1 MFCCWVIMETR
12 RFGNR
17 RFGHGL
23 IGGLS
28 VKYCWRGEAAA
39 EEEKRREGRSDW
51 KRVAFT
57 RGRYIVV
64 VMSRVDEGE
73 GLVLK

>member
-23 IGGLS
+23 IGGFS

-39 EEEKRREGRSDW
+39 EEKRREWRSDR
-51 KRVAFT
+51 KRVGFT

-64 VMSRVDEGE
+64 VISRGRR
-73 GLVLK
+73 